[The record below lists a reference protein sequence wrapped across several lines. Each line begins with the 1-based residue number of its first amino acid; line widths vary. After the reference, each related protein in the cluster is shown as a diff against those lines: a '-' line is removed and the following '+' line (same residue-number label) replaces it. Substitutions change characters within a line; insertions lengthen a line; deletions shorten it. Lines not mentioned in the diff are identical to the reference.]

1 MTMTG
6 RRFVW
11 VVGLLVAAPLS
22 AQVGPQGSSVVEVGL
37 ALRQLDGVKR
47 VLMIGAHPDDEDSSL
62 LATLARGMGVETA
75 YLSLTRGD
83 GGQNIIGPEMGEGL
97 GIIRTGELEAA
108 RVLDGGRQFFTRAF
122 DYGFSR
128 SAAEAFAHWP
138 REEVLRDVVS
148 VIRTFRPQVIISVW
162 AGTPRDGHG
171 QHEASGILA
180 NEAFDAAADPGRF
193 PNLGGNAAELWRAD
207 KLYHSV
213 RFRGPGSGEAPLTIQ
228 TGTFD
233 PLLGRSYH
241 QLAMESRSKHRSQEM
256 GAAQTLGD
264 RTSGLRLVQSRV
276 GGLDD
281 DRGIFAGID
290 TTLAGLADGLPA
302 RAVPVVRSAIA
313 AYRTAIHKAGASLD
327 AVQPSRAAGPL
338 GRAYLSLEFTF
349 GLLRGIGDS
358 AAPLAE
364 ALAVRAGL
372 VRSALLKAASVV
384 IEVRAGDDLVVAGE
398 DVMLDVQ
405 LWNGGPFRIDG
416 AVLRSA
422 GGEQDVALP
431 AEFLGA
437 EGQTEEPQTLEAGEL
452 ARWSYRVRLRESL
465 AASRLYYLGAP
476 RDGDMYRWTG
486 DPASEGLPRNARPLL
501 RAVGEFDIHI
511 PELDQPVHVVWGDD
525 AEYVG
530 VNRALGEFREPVLAT
545 PALSVAIEPAG
556 MAWPEGSLESRP
568 VTVLLQNES
577 ASGSSGELSF
587 EVPEGWE
594 VTPSSLPFDLRG
606 EGASRG
612 FTFEVR
618 LIGTVD
624 GGEVTAPAEH
634 VFRAVATRD
643 DGVRFDERVDVID
656 YPHVERTLYLRPA
669 EVRASVFPVRIREG
683 IRVGYVM
690 GSGDD
695 GLEALRQLGAAVEE
709 VGPDRVREGDFS
721 GYDVLVLGIRVYE
734 TRPDV
739 AAVNDRIL
747 AFAEAGGTVI
757 VQYNKYEYPRGGFA
771 PYPVSMGSGR
781 SAPRVTDENSPFVL
795 LDPESPVFSSP
806 NRIVETDFEGWVQ
819 ERGLYFLAE
828 WDNRF
833 TPLLEFNDPDEEPT
847 RGSLLVAPV
856 GRGMYVYVALAFFRQ
871 LPAGVPGAHRL
882 FANLVSLTA
891 EEWNAYQ
898 ARR

>member
-1 MTMTG
+1 MAMTRKTL
-6 RRFVW
+6 VW
-11 VVGLLVAAPLS
+11 VVGLLTAAPLS

-47 VLMIGAHPDDEDSSL
+47 VLMIAAHPDDEDSSL
-62 LATLARGMGVETA
+62 LAVLARGMGVETA

-83 GGQNIIGPEMGEGL
+83 GGQNIIGPELGEGL

-108 RVLDGGRQFFTRAF
+108 RALDGARQFFTRAF
-122 DYGFSR
+122 DYGFSK
-128 SAAEAFAHWP
+128 SADEAFAHWP
-138 REEVLRDVVS
+138 KEEVLRDVVS
-148 VIRTFRPQVIISVW
+148 VIRTYRPQVIISVW

-171 QHEASGILA
+171 QHQASGILA

-193 PNLGGNAAELWRAD
+193 PDLGGLAAEPWSVD
-207 KLYHSV
+207 KLYHSAG
-213 RFRGPGSGEAPLTIQ
+213 FRGPGSGMAPLTIQ

-264 RTSGLRLVQSRV
+264 RTSGLRLVRSRV
-276 GGLDD
+276 GGINSDT
-281 DRGIFAGID
+281 GIFAGVD
-290 TTLAGLADGLPA
+290 TTLAGLVEGLPA
-302 RAVPVVRSAIA
+302 QAVPAIGRSIASYRLAIQE
-313 AYRTAIHKAGASLD
+313 AGTSLD
-327 AVQPSRAAGPL
+327 AVQPSRAAGAL
-338 GRAYLSLEFTF
+338 GRAYSILEFTF
-349 GLLRGIGDS
+349 EQIRGLGDS

-372 VRSALLKAASVV
+372 VRSALLNAASVV
-384 IEVRAGDDLVVAGE
+384 IDVRAGDDLVVAGE
-398 DVMLDVQ
+398 DVGLDVQ

-416 AVLRSA
+416 AVLRSV
-422 GGEQDVALP
+422 GDQEVNLP

-437 EGQTEEPQTLEAGEL
+437 QGQTEAPQTLEPGEI
-452 ARWSYRVRLRESL
+452 ARWSYRVRLRQSL
-465 AASRLYYLGAP
+465 SASRLYYLEIP
-476 RDGDMYRWTG
+476 RDGDMYRWSG
-486 DPASEGLPRNARPLL
+486 DPTSEGLPRTARPLL
-501 RAVGEFDIHI
+501 RAVGEFDMHI
-511 PELDQPVHVVWGDD
+511 PGLDEPVHVVWGDD

-530 VNRALGEFREPVLAT
+530 VNTALGEFREPVLAT
-545 PALSVAIEPAG
+545 PAVSVAIEPAG
-556 MAWPEGSLESRP
+556 MAWPEGSLEPRP
-568 VTVLLQNES
+568 VTVRLQNEA
-577 ASGSSGELSF
+577 ASGSSGDLSL

-594 VTPSSLPFDLRG
+594 VTPSIIPFDLQG

-618 LIGTVD
+618 PVGAVD
-624 GGEVTAPAEH
+624 SGEH
-634 VFRAVATRD
+634 IFRAVATRD
-643 DGVRFDERVDVID
+643 DGVRFHERVDIID

-669 EVRASVFPVRIREG
+669 EARVAVFPVQMREG

-709 VGPDRVREGDFS
+709 VGPDRIREGDFS

-747 AFAEAGGTVI
+747 AFAEAGGTVV
-757 VQYNKYEYPRGGFA
+757 VQYNKYEYPQGGFA
-771 PYPVSMGSGR
+771 PYAVSMGSGR
-781 SAPRVTDENSPFVL
+781 GAPRVTDENSPFLL
-795 LDPESPVFSSP
+795 LDRESPVLASP
-806 NRIVETDFEGWVQ
+806 NRIAESDFEGWVQ

-828 WDNRF
+828 WDDRF
-833 TPLLEFNDPDEEPT
+833 TPLLEFNDPGEEPT

-856 GRGMYVYVALAFFRQ
+856 GEGIYAYVALAFFRQ
-871 LPAGVPGAHRL
+871 LPAGVAGAHRL

-891 EEWNAYQ
+891 EDWNAYQ
-898 ARR
+898 ERR

>member
-1 MTMTG
+1 M
-6 RRFVW
+6 R
-11 VVGLLVAAPLS
+11 
-22 AQVGPQGSSVVEVGL
+22 
-37 ALRQLDGVKR
+37 
-47 VLMIGAHPDDEDSSL
+47 
-62 LATLARGMGVETA
+62 
-75 YLSLTRGD
+75 
-83 GGQNIIGPEMGEGL
+83 
-97 GIIRTGELEAA
+97 
-108 RVLDGGRQFFTRAF
+108 
-122 DYGFSR
+122 
-128 SAAEAFAHWP
+128 
-138 REEVLRDVVS
+138 
-148 VIRTFRPQVIISVW
+148 
-162 AGTPRDGHG
+162 
-171 QHEASGILA
+171 
-180 NEAFDAAADPGRF
+180 
-193 PNLGGNAAELWRAD
+193 
-207 KLYHSV
+207 
-213 RFRGPGSGEAPLTIQ
+213 
-228 TGTFD
+228 
-233 PLLGRSYH
+233 
-241 QLAMESRSKHRSQEM
+241 
-256 GAAQTLGD
+256 
-264 RTSGLRLVQSRV
+264 
-276 GGLDD
+276 
-281 DRGIFAGID
+281 
-290 TTLAGLADGLPA
+290 
-302 RAVPVVRSAIA
+302 
-313 AYRTAIHKAGASLD
+313 
-327 AVQPSRAAGPL
+327 
-338 GRAYLSLEFTF
+338 
-349 GLLRGIGDS
+349 
-358 AAPLAE
+358 
-364 ALAVRAGL
+364 
-372 VRSALLKAASVV
+372 
-384 IEVRAGDDLVVAGE
+384 
-398 DVMLDVQ
+398 
-405 LWNGGPFRIDG
+405 
-416 AVLRSA
+416 
-422 GGEQDVALP
+422 GGEQDVGLP

-437 EGQTEEPQTLEAGEL
+437 EGQTEEPQTLEPGEL

-568 VTVLLQNES
+568 VTVVLQNES

-618 LIGTVD
+618 LIGRVD

-643 DGVRFDERVDVID
+643 DGVRFDERVDIID

-709 VGPDRVREGDFS
+709 VGPDRVRVGDFS

-739 AAVNDRIL
+739 VAVNDRIL

-771 PYPVSMGSGR
+771 PYPVSMGVGR

-806 NRIVETDFEGWVQ
+806 NRIAETDFEGWVQ

-828 WDNRF
+828 WDDRF
-833 TPLLEFNDPDEEPT
+833 TPLLELNDPDEEPT

-856 GRGMYVYVALAFFRQ
+856 GQGLYAYVALAFFRQ
-871 LPAGVPGAHRL
+871 LPVGVPGAHRL

-891 EEWNAYQ
+891 ADWNAYQ

>member
-83 GGQNIIGPEMGEGL
+83 GGQNIIGPELGEGL

-193 PNLGGNAAELWRAD
+193 PNLGGNAAEPWRAD

-422 GGEQDVALP
+422 GGEQDVAP

-437 EGQTEEPQTLEAGEL
+437 EGQTEEPQSLEAGEI

-568 VTVLLQNES
+568 VTVVLQNES

-643 DGVRFDERVDVID
+643 DGVRFDERVDIID

-709 VGPDRVREGDFS
+709 VGPDRVRVGDFS

-739 AAVNDRIL
+739 VAVNDRIL

-771 PYPVSMGSGR
+771 PYPVSMGVGR
-781 SAPRVTDENSPFVL
+781 GAPRVTDENSPFVL

-806 NRIVETDFEGWVQ
+806 NRIAETDFEGWVQ

-828 WDNRF
+828 WDERF
-833 TPLLEFNDPDEEPT
+833 TPLLELNDPDEEPT

-856 GRGMYVYVALAFFRQ
+856 GRGLYAYVALAFFRQ